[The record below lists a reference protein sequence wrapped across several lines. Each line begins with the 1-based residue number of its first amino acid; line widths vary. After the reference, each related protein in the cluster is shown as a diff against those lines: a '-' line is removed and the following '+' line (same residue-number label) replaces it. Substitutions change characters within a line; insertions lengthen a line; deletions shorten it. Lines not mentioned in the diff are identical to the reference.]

1 MSFSAIADFG
11 YAVRF
16 LRLLTMPVE
25 KTGAFKQGVIDK
37 NYKVLIPAK
46 ERTKVQKEN
55 YTIFHRIVFNIK
67 RLIRKVPGGKSTV
80 GSYAAAMLLIKEH
93 TGMSD
98 KKIKE
103 VIEEALG
110 HEFEPVDIYESSWF
124 MRDDELMPG
133 TYMLLNDHLD
143 NLNKE
148 MIAFARTKIRVDD
161 FLTPVKVVNGINI
174 YEVKHIPTGQ
184 NIYISNQDITR

>member
-1 MSFSAIADFG
+1 MSFSALADFG
-11 YAVRF
+11 YAIRF
-16 LRLLTMPVE
+16 LRLLTMKVE
-25 KTGAFKQGVIDK
+25 KTGAFKTGVIDK
-37 NYKVLIPAK
+37 NYKVLVKANK
-46 ERTKVQKEN
+46 RTSEQKKN
-55 YTIFHRIVFNIK
+55 YTMFHRIVFNIK
-67 RLIRKVPGGKSTV
+67 RLIMKVPGGKSTV

-110 HEFEPVDIYESSWF
+110 YEFDPVDIYESSWF

-148 MIAFARTKIRVDD
+148 MIAMARTKIKVDD
-161 FLTPVKVVNGINI
+161 FLTPVQVINGINI

>member
-1 MSFSAIADFG
+1 MANRVVDLYIIYQIIKRIGTPFED
-11 YAVRF
+11 
-16 LRLLTMPVE
+16 TD
-25 KTGAFKQGVIDK
+25 AFKAGLID
-37 NYKVLIPAK
+37 AK
-46 ERTKVQKEN
+46 GKKLRKATSSEDKKALTYFDR
-55 YTIFHRIVFNIK
+55 FVFNIK
-67 RLIRKVPGGKSTV
+67 RLIWKVPGGKSTV

-143 NLNKE
+143 NLNK
-148 MIAFARTKIRVDD
+148 
-161 FLTPVKVVNGINI
+161 
-174 YEVKHIPTGQ
+174 
-184 NIYISNQDITR
+184 

>member
-1 MSFSAIADFG
+1 
-11 YAVRF
+11 
-16 LRLLTMPVE
+16 
-25 KTGAFKQGVIDK
+25 
-37 NYKVLIPAK
+37 
-46 ERTKVQKEN
+46 
-55 YTIFHRIVFNIK
+55 
-67 RLIRKVPGGKSTV
+67 
-80 GSYAAAMLLIKEH
+80 MLLIKEH

-110 HEFEPVDIYESSWF
+110 HDFEPVDIYESSWF

-148 MIAFARTKIRVDD
+148 MIAFARTKIKVDD
-161 FLTPVKVVNGINI
+161 FITPVKVVNGINI

>member
-1 MSFSAIADFG
+1 MSFSALADFG

-16 LRLLTMPVE
+16 LRLLTMKVE
-25 KTGAFKQGVIDK
+25 KTGAFKTGVIDK
-37 NYKVLIPAK
+37 NYKVLVKAR
-46 ERTKVQKEN
+46 ERTSEQKKN
-55 YTIFHRIVFNIK
+55 YTMFHRIVFNIK
-67 RLIRKVPGGKSTV
+67 RLIMKVPGGKSTV

-110 HEFEPVDIYESSWF
+110 YEFDPVDIYESSWF

-148 MIAFARTKIRVDD
+148 MIAMARTKIRVDD
-161 FLTPVKVVNGINI
+161 FLTPVKVINGINI